1 MTTRSPLVVTLD
13 GKVAAPGE
21 PFVAIDDPM
30 VARGAGVF
38 ETLLLRAG
46 VPCLLA
52 AHLERLAGS
61 SAIVGLPPPDA
72 ARWRAAVAVACDR
85 WPDADDAVMR
95 LVSGRATGFVMVSE
109 LPARVVQA
117 RGHGVSAVTVDRGLP
132 AAPGAGWS
140 IAGAKSLS
148 YGIYAAALRH
158 AERLGAGDA
167 VLVSS
172 DGFVLEGPRSSVVV
186 LDRDGVLLTPPT
198 TLPILP
204 GITARALFDVARGRG
219 VSCVERSLRIADLEA
234 AHGVWLVS
242 SVTLA
247 ARVHTL
253 DARPLDTTPPM
264 IDVPALIDE
273 AMAARP

>member
-13 GKVAAPGE
+13 GRVAAAGDPL
-21 PFVAIDDPM
+21 VAVDDPM

-38 ETLLLRAG
+38 ETLLLRGG
-46 VPCLLA
+46 VPCLLD
-52 AHLERLAGS
+52 AHLERLANS
-61 SAIVGLPPPDA
+61 RAIVGLPPPDQ
-72 ARWRAAVAVACDR
+72 ARWRTAVALACEH
-85 WPDADDAVMR
+85 WPDPDEAVLR
-95 LVSGRATGFVMVSE
+95 LVSGRSTDFVTVSE
-109 LPARVVQA
+109 LPARVGQA
-117 RGHGVSAVTVDRGLP
+117 RRHGVSAVTLDRGLP
-132 AAPGAGWS
+132 AAPSAGWS

-148 YGIYAAALRH
+148 YGVYAAALRH
-158 AERLGAGDA
+158 AERLGVGDA

-186 LDRDGVLLTPPT
+186 LDRYGVLLTPPT

-219 VSCVERSLRIADLEA
+219 VPCAELPLRVMDLFA
-234 AHGVWLVS
+234 AQAVWLLS

-253 DARPLDTTPPM
+253 DERALPFTSPTV
-264 IDVPALIDE
+264 DVPALLD
-273 AMAARP
+273 AALKTRP